1 MNQLQLLISGSPV
14 PFFSADVNY
23 SLDQLAHTF
32 SCSIPPVGIDTPLA
46 VEFRIQEQ
54 PIFFGQIDSVGSSTS
69 ASAHQVTIS
78 GRSQSANMIDSRIT
92 MDALY
97 DQDIVKLLQSLAGPF
112 GLGVKSLVKKMP
124 LISEFQIT
132 AESPVENVAQLIRE
146 QNLML
151 IERNG
156 VLTIENPAHASVDG
170 IGLEVGYNIES
181 LDITRSFE
189 KQFYKVEVQGAW
201 DEAHAVI
208 KQPGINPSRTI
219 ALICDQLQSAEACL
233 SRAQYERNRAI
244 AEGLSVSTSITN
256 IFPELAIAGLNRSI
270 RVIDEKQ
277 DFNEM
282 MLIKSLGLSA
292 TDISTKTT
300 VGLMRPFKEQSYV

>member
-14 PFFSADVNY
+14 PFFSADINY

-32 SCSIPPVGIDTPLA
+32 SCSIPPVKIDTPLP

-54 PIFFGQIDSVGSSTS
+54 PIFFGQIDAVGSSTS
-69 ASAHQVTIS
+69 TSAHQVTIS

-97 DQDIVKLLQSLAGPF
+97 DQDIVKLLQSLAGAF
-112 GLGVKSLVKKMP
+112 GLGVKSLVKNMP

-132 AESPVENVAQLIRE
+132 AESPVENIAQLIRE

-156 VLTIENPAHASVDG
+156 VLTIENPAHACVDG

-189 KQFYKVEVQGAW
+189 KQFHKVEVQGAW

-219 ALICDQLQSAEACL
+219 VLICDQLQSAEACL

-244 AEGLSVSTSITN
+244 AEGLSVSTSIAN
-256 IFPELAIAGLNRSI
+256 IFIELAIAGLNRSI

-277 DFNEM
+277 GFNEM
-282 MLIKSLGLSA
+282 MLIKSLGLSV
-292 TDISTKTT
+292 TDSSTNTT